1 MKECHTMKEIKC
13 FIRRSR
19 VDEVVHGLKAIGVK
33 AMSITSV
40 EGVGAF
46 VDPAHGELSLD
57 YITTYSRIY
66 KIEVVCRAEDVDLI
80 VATIQRLAHTGER
93 GDGAIFVSTVDRAVK
108 IRSGE
113 EGCFI
118 LDKVSKQN
126 NS

>member
-1 MKECHTMKEIKC
+1 MKEIKS

-46 VDPAHGELSLD
+46 VDPPHGELSID
-57 YITTYSRIY
+57 YITTYSRMY
-66 KIEVVCRAEDVDLI
+66 KIEIVCRAEDVDLI
-80 VATIQRLAHTGER
+80 VATIQRLAHTGEK
-93 GDGAIFVSTVDRAVK
+93 GDGAIFVSNIERAVK

-118 LDKVSKQN
+118 LDRVGKQDPG
-126 NS
+126 